1 MITFT
6 IQNSIISNNI
16 KITFKINLTE
26 CSLNEN
32 LKYDSPKKKEKD
44 IEIKQNILEK
54 KVKRNK
60 SKTIKKN
67 PKDNN
72 SKNKIIQ
79 KIFSDFKLSSPLYK
93 EFIQFSKIE
102 KNIKNYLYSHY
113 IKLSKDVRNIFSQYL
128 F

>member
-26 CSLNEN
+26 CSINEN

-79 KIFSDFKLSSPLYK
+79 KFSVIL
-93 EFIQFSKIE
+93 
-102 KNIKNYLYSHY
+102 N
-113 IKLSKDVRNIFSQYL
+113 
-128 F
+128 